1 MKMPFAVTLAILSL
15 LRGTPSRAQSITGEV
30 AVTVGASTNNNEVA
44 AATQV
49 RLFGDARAGIRYFAE
64 ASWAG
69 TTEGDSDAFGA
80 AYPYGNRLQVVES
93 YGERIFTPQGSL
105 LAVRAGRYRTPFG
118 ISGGSDHAYTGF
130 LRAPLIR
137 YDGYFALSN
146 NFLEHG
152 VDVLVGSPRLSLE
165 ASLGRPADIGTAVR
179 RPGTDGVVRLQ
190 AYAGPFIVGVS
201 HIRTSPYQPSP
212 FSIGRTEFT
221 GVDARFMREGIQV
234 RGEIIAGHP
243 FDGVTTTGWY
253 ADAIVHHV
261 GMGPVTAV
269 ARVEQLDYD
278 TPVSAFVLHT
288 RRQTIGARVRVF
300 DALSAQINVL
310 HQTGQLDAAYGSRAL
325 DVAVTYTFRR
335 P

>member
-1 MKMPFAVTLAILSL
+1 VKPNLAIILAIGCL
-15 LRGTPSRAQSITGEV
+15 LREVPAHAQALTAEV
-30 AVTVGASTNNNEVA
+30 AVTVGASTDNNEVA

-49 RLFGDARAGIRYFAE
+49 RIFGDARAGIRYFAE
-64 ASWAG
+64 ASWAR

-80 AYPYGNRLQVVES
+80 AYPYGNQLQVVES

-118 ISGGSDHAYTGF
+118 ISSGSDHAYTGF

-137 YDGYFALSN
+137 YGGYFALSN

-165 ASLGRPADIGTAVR
+165 GSLGRPADIGAAVR
-179 RPGTDGVVRLQ
+179 RPGMDGVVRVQ
-190 AYAGPFIVGVS
+190 AYAGPFIIGVS
-201 HIRTSPYQPSP
+201 HIRTSPYQPAL
-212 FSIGRTEFT
+212 FSSGRTEFT

-234 RGEIIAGHP
+234 RGEIITGHP
-243 FDGVTTTGWY
+243 FDGVSTTGWY

-278 TPVSAFVLHT
+278 TPVSVFVLHT
-288 RRQTIGARVRVF
+288 RRQTFGARVRLL
-300 DALSAQINVL
+300 DTLSAQVNLL
-310 HQTGQLDAAYGSRAL
+310 HQTGQLDATYGPRAL
-325 DVAVTYTFRR
+325 DVAMTYTFRR